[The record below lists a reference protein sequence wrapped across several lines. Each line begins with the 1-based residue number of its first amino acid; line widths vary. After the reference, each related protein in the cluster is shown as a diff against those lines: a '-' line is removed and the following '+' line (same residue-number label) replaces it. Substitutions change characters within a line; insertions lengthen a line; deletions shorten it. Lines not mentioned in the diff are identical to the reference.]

1 MDNLKLAEIHRRL
14 TERIKEYI
22 NIIINEYGPYMPMD
36 VLTRLRG
43 IQDFSKILRIYD
55 YGEVSAYADEENV
68 HMPLCADRLLNIASR
83 IPGYGINKD
92 HKPYNSETMV
102 INNNTFFK
110 YMVHVFISGT
120 NAEGYYEDLL
130 LHEVMHFCG
139 SGGGSVLEEG
149 INELLTRMLAQK
161 HGLRTNSCGY
171 PKEVSLAYE
180 LMKCFGEDI
189 VIRLAFMSN
198 LDEKIEY
205 LKNTLG
211 SDAANMYLQVSMQA
225 EQEFNGKYYSHMSE
239 FSGVVGIVKKVL
251 FYNKIDYSGI
261 YQTIRNYTS
270 ASSDNDE
277 LKKEQSSNGKH

>member
-1 MDNLKLAEIHRRL
+1 MDNLKLVEIHRRL

-22 NIIINEYGPYMPMD
+22 NIIISEYEPYMPMD

-92 HKPYNSETMV
+92 HRPYNSETMV
-102 INNNTFFK
+102 INNNTFLK

-139 SGGGSVLEEG
+139 SGGGSVLDEG

-161 HGLRTNSCGY
+161 HNLRTNSCGY
-171 PKEVSLAYE
+171 PKEVNLAYE
-180 LMKCFGEDI
+180 LMKCFGQETI
-189 VIRLAFMSN
+189 IRLAFMSS

-205 LKNTLG
+205 LKNTFG
-211 SDAANMYLQVSMQA
+211 VDAANMYLQVAMQA

-251 FYNKIDYSGI
+251 FYNKIDYSDI

>member
-1 MDNLKLAEIHRRL
+1 MDNVKLAEMHSRL
-14 TERIKEYI
+14 TERIKKYI
-22 NIIINEYGPYMPMD
+22 NIIINEYGPYMPVD
-36 VLTRLRG
+36 VITRLRG

-139 SGGGSVLEEG
+139 SGGGSVLDEG
-149 INELLTRMLAQK
+149 MNELLTRMLAQK
-161 HGLRTNSCGY
+161 HNLRTNSCGY
-171 PKEVSLAYE
+171 PKEVNLAYE
-180 LMKCFGEDI
+180 LMKCFGQETI
-189 VIRLAFMSN
+189 IRLAFMSS

-205 LKNTLG
+205 LKNTFG
-211 SDAANMYLQVSMQA
+211 VDAANMYLQVAMQA

-251 FYNKIDYSGI
+251 FYNKIDYSDI